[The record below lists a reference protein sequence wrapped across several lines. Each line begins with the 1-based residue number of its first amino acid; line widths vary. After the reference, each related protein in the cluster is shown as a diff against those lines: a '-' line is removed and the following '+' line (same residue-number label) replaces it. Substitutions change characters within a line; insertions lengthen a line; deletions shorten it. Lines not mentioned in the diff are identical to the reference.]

1 MAYALVQAKV
11 INGASGAFDSS
22 VSAGNLVI
30 VAMAE
35 YVGHTASVTDS
46 GGNTYAEDISAAN
59 ATLSSSRA
67 TLYSSVIASGGTLTV
82 TANSPGAYIRLVLME
97 FSGNASSSVLDGTGS
112 ASGDPSA
119 TPTTGSVT
127 VSQADSLVVACFTHG
142 STTKTLDPG
151 AGYTMAG
158 ENESDAL
165 QPIHAEY
172 DLDAD
177 TSQTASGT
185 IGASVFS
192 SIVAASYKP
201 AAGGGVGFKSRLS
214 LMGAG

>member
-1 MAYALVQAKV
+1 MAYALVQAKA
-11 INGASGAFDSS
+11 ISGASGAFDSS
-22 VSAGNLVI
+22 VTAGNLVV

-35 YVGHTASVTDS
+35 YSGHTASVTDS
-46 GGNTYAEDISAAN
+46 GGNTYAEDVSIVN
-59 ATLSSSRA
+59 VTLGGNRS
-67 TLYSSVIASGGTLTV
+67 TLYSSVVATGGTLTV
-82 TANSPGAYIRLVLME
+82 TANSPGAYMRLVLME

-127 VSQADSLVVACFTHG
+127 VSQADSLVVACFTHS

-151 AGYTMAG
+151 AGYTMAA
-158 ENESDAL
+158 EIESDAA

-192 SIVAASYKP
+192 TIVAASYKP
-201 AAGGGVGFKSRLS
+201 AAGGGGGYTPRMALLGVG
-214 LMGAG
+214 